1 MVRKLIWV
9 NCSKKIN
16 KMKLTPSKINLF
28 LLTKLPSAW
37 LCGVRL
43 THIDNTSCVTTAT
56 HRWINQNPF
65 RSMYFA
71 VQAMAAEL
79 STGAIVMK
87 EINESNLKIS
97 MLVAENTSAFHKKA
111 TGRIK
116 FTCLDGDLVRSSVKK
131 CEIDPEGQKFWM
143 TSIAKNKNGD
153 IVSEFKFLWTLR
165 KK

>member
-1 MVRKLIWV
+1 
-9 NCSKKIN
+9 
-16 KMKLTPSKINLF
+16 MKLTPSKINLF

-43 THIDNTSCVTTAT
+43 KHIDDTSCVTTAT
-56 HRWINQNPF
+56 HKWINQNPF

-87 EINESNLKIS
+87 AINESNLKIS

-116 FTCLDGDLVRSSVKK
+116 FTCLDGELVKTSVKK
-131 CEIDPEGQKFWM
+131 CATEPDGQKFWM
-143 TSIAKNKNGD
+143 TSIARNENGD
-153 IVSEFKFLWTLR
+153 MVSEFKFLWTLR

>member
-1 MVRKLIWV
+1 
-9 NCSKKIN
+9 
-16 KMKLTPSKINLF
+16 MKLTPSKINLF
-28 LLTKLPSAW
+28 LLTKLPSSW

-43 THIDNTSCVTTAT
+43 KHIDDTSCVTTAT
-56 HRWINQNPF
+56 HKWINQNPF

-87 EINESNLKIS
+87 AINESNLKIS

-116 FTCLDGDLVRSSVKK
+116 FTCLDGELVKTSVKK
-131 CEIDPEGQKFWM
+131 CATEPEGQKFWM
-143 TSIAKNKNGD
+143 TSIARNENGD
-153 IVSEFKFLWTLR
+153 MVSEFKFLWTLR

>member
-1 MVRKLIWV
+1 
-9 NCSKKIN
+9 
-16 KMKLTPSKINLF
+16 MKLTPPKINLF

-43 THIDNTSCVTTAT
+43 KHIDDTSCVTTAT
-56 HRWINQNPF
+56 HKWINQNPF

-87 EINESNLKIS
+87 AINESNLKIS

-116 FTCLDGDLVRSSVKK
+116 FTCLDGELVKTSVKK
-131 CEIDPEGQKFWM
+131 CATEPEGQKFWM
-143 TSIAKNKNGD
+143 TSIARNENGD
-153 IVSEFKFLWTLR
+153 MVSEFKFLWTLR

>member
-1 MVRKLIWV
+1 
-9 NCSKKIN
+9 
-16 KMKLTPSKINLF
+16 MKLTPSKINLF
-28 LLTKLPSAW
+28 LLTKLPSSW

-43 THIDNTSCVTTAT
+43 KHIDDTSCVTTAT

-87 EINESNLKIS
+87 AINESNLKIS

-116 FTCLDGDLVRSSVKK
+116 FTCLDGELVKTSVKK
-131 CEIDPEGQKFWM
+131 CATEPDGQKFWM
-143 TSIAKNKNGD
+143 TSIARNENGD
-153 IVSEFKFLWTLR
+153 MVSEFKFLWTLR